1 MDGPKGQ
8 GSGSL
13 NWEPTRS
20 NIQGGRGMREG
31 WGVGRG
37 ERGDCRLGYFLLV
50 LLLDLGLIFRSH
62 EALGVSQ
69 DIRHPL
75 DSRFPSE

>member
-31 WGVGRG
+31 WGGLVGGECVGRG
-37 ERGDCRLGYFLLV
+37 RG
-50 LLLDLGLIFRSH
+50 GL
-62 EALGVSQ
+62 
-69 DIRHPL
+69 
-75 DSRFPSE
+75 